1 MSSFVVILWSTYL
14 RLYFIYILL
23 LFAIGKK
30 RLFKGPAFEA
40 TGQALILVMDHIV
53 IHRNRIVT
61 VHITFYH
68 LQYYVRNG
76 QEVVGVRNNASR

>member
-14 RLYFIYILL
+14 RLCFIYIS
-23 LFAIGKK
+23 LFTIGEK

-40 TGQALILVMDHIV
+40 TGQALILVVNHIV